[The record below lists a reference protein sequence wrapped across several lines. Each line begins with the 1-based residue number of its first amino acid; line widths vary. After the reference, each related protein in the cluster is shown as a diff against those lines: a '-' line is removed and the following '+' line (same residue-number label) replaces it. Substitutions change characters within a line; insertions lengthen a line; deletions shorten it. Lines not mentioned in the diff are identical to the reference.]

1 MHRSKSK
8 IYQVLKTIDIAIQQQ
23 ITENIHGFHTI
34 SNLKMSMIGQILSKK
49 GLFFQR
55 NIWNFYPEMCH
66 AISQFII
73 VFSCAIIRRACF
85 SILPPYHIYIYFL
98 GVKNLPAD
106 HRVFCYHCLESF
118 TSKKGLVEHLR
129 SKHDRKLNS
138 NYPIYRCNVCSYVS
152 QNSHSRHKRHKECH
166 QLSTVYRCN
175 RCMFLAPTYAGM
187 RCHHRKTHCTIDY
200 TEKFVNGVSIP
211 PTGGRLVALYPLAPV
226 LHCIA
231 FHIIQTS
238 RDLCIFLGS

>member
-85 SILPPYHIYIYFL
+85 SILPPLPYLYISQVSKTFQQITEYSATTAWSH
-98 GVKNLPAD
+98 LPAKRVWWSISD
-106 HRVFCYHCLESF
+106 QSMTGNSTATILFIDAMFAHMSHRTATVVTSAIRNVINSPLSIDATGACFQHLHMLE
-118 TSKKGLVEHLR
+118 
-129 SKHDRKLNS
+129 
-138 NYPIYRCNVCSYVS
+138 
-152 QNSHSRHKRHKECH
+152 
-166 QLSTVYRCN
+166 
-175 RCMFLAPTYAGM
+175 
-187 RCHHRKTHCTIDY
+187 
-200 TEKFVNGVSIP
+200 
-211 PTGGRLVALYPLAPV
+211 
-226 LHCIA
+226 
-231 FHIIQTS
+231 
-238 RDLCIFLGS
+238 